1 MTSEATIDPPTEEP
15 AQAVSPA
22 TERPTPERPAPARP
36 IGAAML
42 VTLAILAAVAPFG
55 TDLYLSAFPAMT
67 SDLATTATGVQLSL
81 TAFLVGAGLGQVVF
95 GPWSDRS
102 GRMPPLL
109 IGLMLFLGASIA
121 AVLAVDVQMLVIAR
135 LLQGLGGAAGMVIG
149 RAMILD
155 RERGPAAARALNVM
169 MMIGGVAP
177 VIAPLS
183 GSLLAEPLGW
193 RGLLGIVA
201 ALGLVA
207 LVATLLCVRE
217 TLPVEVRAGR
227 RHAADGSDSDDH
239 ASDGPAAGDPAA
251 VGPASADASAPRSAW
266 SAMLT
271 RGYLGHVAAFGF
283 GMAIMMAYISA
294 SPFVYQDMIGLGTV
308 QYGLAFA
315 VNAVGIMASSALSAR
330 LASRVS
336 VRTLTGTGLTISS
349 CAVLVILAF
358 TLVGAPPAWLMVPL
372 FAAIAPLGLVFGN
385 ATALA
390 LSSVP
395 QRATGSASALLG
407 MLQFVLAGIVAGLVG
422 LAGEDTTLPLAL
434 TMLVSA
440 VIALGG
446 FALAGGRR

>member
-1 MTSEATIDPPTEEP
+1 VTSEATLDPPEQQT
-15 AQAVSPA
+15 
-22 TERPTPERPAPARP
+22 RRPAGPPTRP
-36 IGAAML
+36 IGGAML

-67 SDLATTATGVQLSL
+67 ADLATTATGVQLSL
-81 TAFLVGAGLGQVVF
+81 TAFLIGAGLGQVVF

-109 IGLMLFLGASIA
+109 IGLVLFLGASIA
-121 AVLAVDVQMLVIAR
+121 AVLAVDVQMLVISR

-155 RERGPAAARALNVM
+155 RERGAAAARALNVM

-183 GSLLAEPLGW
+183 GSLLADPLGW

-217 TLPVEVRAGR
+217 TLPAELRAGKAR
-227 RHAADGSDSDDH
+227 AA
-239 ASDGPAAGDPAA
+239 DGPAAGAAAAADDPT
-251 VGPASADASAPRSAW
+251 ASASASRTGW
-266 SAMLT
+266 SALLT

-294 SPFVYQDMIGLGTV
+294 SPFVYQDMIGLSTV

-315 VNAVGIMASSALSAR
+315 VNAVGLMASSALSAR

-336 VRTLTGTGLTISS
+336 VRTLTAVGLGIST
-349 CAVLVILAF
+349 CAVLVILAL
-358 TLVGAPPAWLMVPL
+358 TLVGAPPVWLMVPL

-390 LSSVP
+390 LSAVP
-395 QRATGSASALLG
+395 QRSTGTASALLG

-434 TMLVSA
+434 TMLASA
-440 VIALGG
+440 LIAIGG
-446 FALAGGRR
+446 FVVAGRRA

>member
-1 MTSEATIDPPTEEP
+1 MTSEVTIDPPAETST
-15 AQAVSPA
+15 QAASS
-22 TERPTPERPAPARP
+22 TPDRPAPARP

-109 IGLMLFLGASIA
+109 IGLVLFLGASIA

-227 RHAADGSDSDDH
+227 RHAADGS

-251 VGPASADASAPRSAW
+251 VDAASAGASAPRSAW

-294 SPFVYQDMIGLGTV
+294 SPFVYQDMIGLGTA

>member
-1 MTSEATIDPPTEEP
+1 MTSEATIDPPTQEP

-22 TERPTPERPAPARP
+22 TERPAPARP
-36 IGAAML
+36 IGVAML

-109 IGLMLFLGASIA
+109 IGLVLFLGASIA

-217 TLPVEVRAGR
+217 TLPVEARAGR
-227 RHAADGSDSDDH
+227 RHAADGS

-251 VGPASADASAPRSAW
+251 VDSASADASAPRSAW

-315 VNAVGIMASSALSAR
+315 VNAVGLMASSALSAR

-336 VRTLTGTGLTISS
+336 VRTLTGTGLAISS

>member
-1 MTSEATIDPPTEEP
+1 MTSEATIDPPTQEP

-22 TERPTPERPAPARP
+22 PERPTPERPAPARP

-42 VTLAILAAVAPFG
+42 VALAILAAVAPIG

-109 IGLMLFLGASIA
+109 IGLVLFLGASIA

-227 RHAADGSDSDDH
+227 RHAADDS
-239 ASDGPAAGDPAA
+239 ASDGSAAGDPAA

-330 LASRVS
+330 LASRVR
-336 VRTLTGTGLTISS
+336 VRTLTGTGLAISS

-422 LAGEDTTLPLAL
+422 LAGEDTTLPLAF

-446 FALAGGRR
+446 FALAGRRR